1 MEIVLFWLLCGV
13 ASSAILSRYNKAGI
27 GCLLGILL
35 GPIGIL
41 IAWTMRDDGKQNEM
55 QAMHRQMAHS
65 QHPRTINHPQPIAP
79 PRDEYPCPFCAEPIL
94 SAARLCKHC
103 GSDLTATSKPE
114 QPQESQFTPF
124 DFDDVF
130 GDTQDTNPP
139 QEQAHSI
146 RFKCSCGSTL
156 SAKPEYSGRVVSCPR
171 CQQQLTV
178 P

>member
-27 GCLLGILL
+27 GCVLGILL

-55 QAMHRQMAHS
+55 QAMQRQMAYS
-65 QHPRTINHPQPIAP
+65 QNPRANNSPPPNSP

-103 GSDLTATSKPE
+103 GSDLTPPSKPQ

-124 DFDDVF
+124 DFDEVF
-130 GDTQDTNPP
+130 GDSHAANAPN
-139 QEQAHSI
+139 EQGHT
-146 RFKCSCGSTL
+146 RFKCSCGATL
-156 SAKPEYSGRVVSCPR
+156 SAKRGHSGRVVSCPR